1 MMRLNMDCKLYS
13 EDQLIQK
20 LNSEFENVINDTL
33 DVYNYLFGEQK
44 YKKFEKLLKSKTEIL
59 DKIYYAVWKEYYV
72 DLDV

>member
-1 MMRLNMDCKLYS
+1 MDCKLYS